1 MKKETK
7 IYSGDYIHPSV
18 KIGKGTKI
26 GTGHD
31 VGEFVEIGENCDI
44 QCHVSISNG
53 WKIKNNVFVGPKV
66 CFANDPY
73 PPSSRLLPGIVEN
86 NAIICMGAK
95 IGPGVNIGEGSVV
108 GMGAIVRSDV
118 LPNEVIV
125 GDNNRVI
132 YDRTE
137 YDRRKALHESC

>member
-1 MKKETK
+1 MKKDSK

-18 KIGKGTKI
+18 KIGRGTKI
-26 GTGHD
+26 GAGHD
-31 VGEFVEIGENCDI
+31 ISEGVEIGEDCDI
-44 QCHVSISNG
+44 QCHVSISKG
-53 WKIKNNVFVGPKV
+53 WKIKNNVFIGPGV
-66 CFANDPY
+66 HFANDPY
-73 PPSSRLLPGIVEN
+73 PPSNRLLPGIVED

-95 IGPGVNIGEGSVV
+95 IGPGVKIREGAVV

-118 LPNEVIV
+118 LPNEVVV

-132 YDRTE
+132 YDRAE